1 MFEILRSI
9 AGSLNEN
16 ANPQTVARCAEF
28 FIEHGQ
34 FEKAVQLFITGKRYT
49 AAIDLCVQHKV
60 KITDEMAEGLTPP
73 KESEGEKGAEDRNEV
88 LRSLAR
94 ACKKQ
99 GSFQLACKKYTQVE
113 MKVFSFFYFQSEWS
127 LFFCL
132 KQHSMYISSDTTHN
146 ISFIF

>member
-1 MFEILRSI
+1 MMSTQAPIPGSRAVPVSPMFEVLRSI

-34 FEKAVQLFITGKRYT
+34 FEKAVQLYITGKRYS

-60 KITDEMAEGLTPP
+60 KISDEMAEGLTPP
-73 KESEGEKGAEDRNEV
+73 KEEGGSEVGEDRNEV

-99 GSFQLACKKYTQVE
+99 GSFQLACKKYTQVSRPLFVILAFN
-113 MKVFSFFYFQSEWS
+113 MFTDSIFS
-127 LFFCL
+127 LL
-132 KQHSMYISSDTTHN
+132 
-146 ISFIF
+146 